1 MALEETNSSNA
12 SGYFV
17 RLICFTTEYSMQ
29 CEISAFPFA
38 CVTYESWIN
47 SEMCIYF
54 LASTNFNDITWLLL
68 IASMTISIYF
78 LEYLYHCMQYE
89 MLFGYANEQ
98 WLRYTVK
105 LQMYFIF
112 MLNIFYVLY
121 KCIISWCFRIK
132 VPSNKF
138 CLPNKNWKWPN
149 ISTEN
154 ITAWISNVTLKT
166 FLHEVHTMQY
176 FM

>member
-12 SGYFV
+12 LGYLV
-17 RLICFTTEYSMQ
+17 RLICFITEYSMQ
-29 CEISAFPFA
+29 CELSAFPFA

-89 MLFGYANEQ
+89 MLLGYEILHKIANCQ
-98 WLRYTVK
+98 
-105 LQMYFIF
+105 
-112 MLNIFYVLY
+112 
-121 KCIISWCFRIK
+121 CIIS
-132 VPSNKF
+132 
-138 CLPNKNWKWPN
+138 
-149 ISTEN
+149 
-154 ITAWISNVTLKT
+154 
-166 FLHEVHTMQY
+166 
-176 FM
+176 